1 MNKCVLGVGAE
12 YHKFESPTKSTVLIA
27 MHLCPAAPNPAANN
41 AFKVVSMFASG
52 MTIAELLAPEL
63 D

>member
-1 MNKCVLGVGAE
+1 MGAE
-12 YHKFESPTKSTVLIA
+12 YHEFEHPTKSTVLIA